1 MALRTA
7 SALVALTAIWVAI
20 SAGIAGAAGDKERG
34 KAVFESQC
42 AVCHETA
49 PEFHKEGP
57 SLAGVYGRRAGT
69 APFFAGYKG
78 LRGADFVWDERTL
91 DAWLADPRGLLGG
104 KNTAMTLRLN
114 DAGQRADVIAYL
126 KTLR

>member
-1 MALRTA
+1 MASRVA
-7 SALVALTAIWVAI
+7 SAVMMLTVACAAV
-20 SAGIAGAAGDKERG
+20 SAGSIERG
-34 KAVFESQC
+34 KVVFENQC
-42 AVCHETA
+42 AVCHATT

-91 DAWLADPRGLLGG
+91 DAWLADPRGLLNG
-104 KNTAMTLRLN
+104 KNTAMTFRLT
-114 DAGQRADVIAYL
+114 DAGQRTDVIAYL
-126 KTLR
+126 ETLR